1 MPDNSKEKALA
12 CLRTHRSPV
21 LRKYQ
26 RLVITFLVLAGVI
39 NFFDRSALSIAG
51 TLISKDYGFT
61 PTEMGLI
68 FSSFTITYALM
79 HLPVGMILEKFGV
92 RKVYFLCIFF
102 WSLAQLCIGF
112 ISSYSVFI
120 FIRLVLG
127 AGEAPHLPTCV
138 KVSSDWYNI
147 KERGMPMSL
156 TNSSSMIANIIA
168 PPTLTLVMLSFGW
181 HSLFIITGGAG
192 ILLAFMWAVFYK
204 NRTQVKLTHADL
216 EYLGEESN
224 AAKHSV
230 TFKEWAGLF
239 KQRTMWG
246 MIIGFNGV
254 GYMAFLCLSWIPM
267 YFEKMHGLNLKEAG
281 FVAMIPFIAALAGMY
296 LYGFTADHFFQKGN
310 LITSRKWL
318 ICISMLLSAFFTVI
332 LAYSETLASA
342 LIFLS
347 LAYLFI
353 QFAGT
358 GAWNL
363 VNVATPS
370 RMVTS
375 VSSIQNFGG
384 LIGGMISPALTGW
397 ILATTGSFHMAFLI
411 CATISV
417 ITAVVYVCVVCN
429 PIEELNRSGNAN
441 Q

>member
-1 MPDNSKEKALA
+1 MSEINNTKEDLSCLKAN
-12 CLRTHRSPV
+12 RSPV

-26 RLVITFLVLAGVI
+26 RLVITFLVLTGVV

-51 TLISKDYGFT
+51 SLISKDYGFT

-68 FSSFTITYALM
+68 FSSFTVTYALM
-79 HLPVGMILEKFGV
+79 HLPVGIILEKFGV
-92 RKVYFLCIFF
+92 KKVYFFCIFF

-112 ISSYSVFI
+112 ISSYTVFI

-147 KERGMPMSL
+147 KERAMPMSL

-168 PPTLTLVMLSFGW
+168 PPVLTFLMLSFGW
-181 HSLFIITGGAG
+181 HSLFIITGGVG
-192 ILLAFMWAVFYK
+192 IILAFIWAVFYK
-204 NRTQVKLTHADL
+204 NRSQIKLTKADL
-216 EYLGEESN
+216 KYLGEESN
-224 AAKHSV
+224 EIKEKIS
-230 TFKEWAGLF
+230 FKEWAGLF
-239 KQRTMWG
+239 RQRTMWG

-254 GYMAFLCLSWIPM
+254 GYMAFLGLSWIPM
-267 YFEKMHGLNLKEAG
+267 YFEKMHGLNLKETG
-281 FVAMIPFIAALAGMY
+281 FVAMVPFIAALAGMY
-296 LYGFTADHFFQKGN
+296 LYGFIADHFFQKGN

-318 ICISMLLSAFFTVI
+318 ICMSMLLSAIFTVI
-332 LAYSETLASA
+332 LAYSNTLINA

-397 ILATTGSFHMAFLI
+397 ILSTTGSFHMAFII

-417 ITAVVYVCVVCN
+417 ITAIVYVTVVIK
-429 PIEELNRSGNAN
+429 PIEELRA
-441 Q
+441 